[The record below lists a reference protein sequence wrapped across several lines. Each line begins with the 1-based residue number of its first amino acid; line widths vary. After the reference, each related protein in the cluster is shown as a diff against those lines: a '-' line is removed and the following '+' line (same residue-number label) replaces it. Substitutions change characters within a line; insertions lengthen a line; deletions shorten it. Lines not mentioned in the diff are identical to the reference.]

1 MNRPIHRLVAGIAT
15 LQPDDPALAAALRL
29 SERTGAELHLVHV
42 DAAEAIPGMAVSL
55 SRSGALRGVV
65 ESVAPGTTASG
76 RVRCRALTG
85 NPERRLRE
93 AAATSGA
100 DLMVLGATR
109 RGPLARA
116 VLGTTATHLLRTV
129 RIPMLVVRGTLP
141 DRPLRVLLTTD
152 LSHHA
157 AHAHARGL
165 SLARGLG
172 AGAEPELRS
181 LYVQTPYLADGP
193 LPLPLPSESVAER
206 DLAEFLEA
214 EVPNAP
220 ITPRVRSG
228 DAAMGIVN
236 EARAWDADVVV
247 MGTHGRRGASR
258 MFLGSV
264 AETVL
269 RNAPCAVLVIPP
281 LGLYSMEADPHAAV
295 AAADG
300 VPVGASFKAGG

>member
-1 MNRPIHRLVAGIAT
+1 MNRPIRRLVAGIAT
-15 LQPDDPALAAALRL
+15 LQPDDPALTAALRL

-42 DAAEAIPGMAVSL
+42 DTTEAIPGMSVSL

-65 ESVAPGTTASG
+65 ESVSPGATATG
-76 RVRCRALTG
+76 RVVCRALTG
-85 NPERRLRE
+85 DPERRLRE
-93 AAATSGA
+93 AAEACGA

-116 VLGTTATHLLRTV
+116 VLGTTATHLLRTA
-129 RIPMLVVRGTLP
+129 RMPMLVVGGPLP

-165 SLARGLG
+165 ALARALG
-172 AGAEPELRS
+172 TDAPELRS

-193 LPLPLPSESVAER
+193 LPLPLPAESTAER
-206 DLAEFLEA
+206 DLLDFLDA
-214 EVPNAP
+214 EVPHAQ
-220 ITPRVRSG
+220 IEACVRSG
-228 DAAMGIVN
+228 DPASEIVH
-236 EARAWDADVVV
+236 EARAWDADLLVV
-247 MGTHGRRGASR
+247 GTHGRRGASR
-258 MFLGSV
+258 VFLGSV

-281 LGLYSMEADPHAAV
+281 LGLYSMRTDPAAV
-295 AAADG
+295 AMA
-300 VPVGASFKAGG
+300 GAP